1 MVHSLWSLF
10 LGSFILATPQ
20 HTAHR
25 TRVWSI
31 LTCYQALHFGKISS
45 YLRNSPVHVF
55 TLWCSKILDHSTV
68 HLYTSSS
75 RGIVFFSLLVLNV
88 TTTCWTHVEI
98 TRQIMVFQC
107 RKSLHISQL
116 SCVSSRQNKTDRS
129 ASELWSCLF
138 EISLYD
144 SKFDYRLRFSTNES
158 KVKSFHYRFCQM
170 QRCWLQRPTYLGR
183 CCI

>member
-1 MVHSLWSLF
+1 MITFSRQFLFWSISWLP
-10 LGSFILATPQ
+10 LNIRR
-20 HTAHR
+20 HR

-55 TLWCSKILDHSTV
+55 TLWCSLILDHSTI

-144 SKFDYRLRFSTNES
+144 SKFDHRLCFSTNES

-183 CCI
+183 CYI